1 MASCAMAESAIVFLN
16 ALVMSAARLGAAPT
30 CPSFRIAKVLLALS
44 CRRFPIGVPVRSR
57 YVLVGPNRASL
68 EPFFSLREAT
78 NKFVVEHRFQGFPS
92 ITSRMV
98 QVQARVGVFR

>member
-1 MASCAMAESAIVFLN
+1 MAESAIVFLN
-16 ALVMSAARLGAAPT
+16 ALVMSAARLGAAPTT

-57 YVLVGPNRASL
+57 YVLVGPNSASL

-98 QVQARVGVFR
+98 QVQVRVGVFR